1 MGPGTKCHHGNIA
14 HGTLPAPG
22 RNATMVALCYRS
34 GTLDR
39 LATAVL
45 AVALAGPFVPAIAQ
59 QTAFVDVTVVDVVA
73 GRTLPHRTV
82 LVTGGRIV
90 RVSSVDSVPVDS
102 TVRRID
108 GQGRFL
114 VPGFADMHAH
124 FARPEDFDLYLATG
138 VTTVQLLNASADIR
152 PWQDSIARGLRRGPT
167 LHLCVGAISNIA
179 DTASAR
185 HTIADAQADGF
196 SCLKLYD
203 EITFEAYRFLT
214 DEARRLGLRTVSH
227 IPRNLTWEQ
236 ALIARPTTIAH
247 AEEFLYSPINN
258 AAAVDSVVTGMR
270 TGGISLIPTLTNF
283 DLIGRQ
289 LIELPDLLRRPEL
302 AVYSPVHRRAWGPA
316 YNRYTTRFAPERV
329 SSFRRTLAFQRDLV
343 RRLDSAGVL
352 VVAGTDA
359 YNDFVIPGYSLHDE
373 MEQLVLSGLT
383 PAAALRAA
391 TTNAAA
397 SLGKAN
403 DWGRV
408 AEGAAADLVLLYGDP
423 LRDITNTR
431 LIAGVMSRGT
441 WFTRAQT
448 NGLLDSLRVRFAFE
462 QRVIDTITRSGV
474 PAGVALIDAE
484 RRRTGHMPLGVFALN
499 ELGWQYARMERTP
512 KLRKAELT
520 LTANARLFPRDP
532 IATSSLA
539 EFRAERRRDNAR
551 LPARTR

>member
-1 MGPGTKCHHGNIA
+1 M
-14 HGTLPAPG
+14 
-22 RNATMVALCYRS
+22 
-34 GTLDR
+34 DR
-39 LATAVL
+39 LAPTVL
-45 AVALAGPFVPAIAQ
+45 ALALAVPLVPAIGQ
-59 QTAFVDVTVVDVVA
+59 RTAFIDVTVVDVVT
-73 GRTLPHRTV
+73 GQTLPHRTV
-82 LVTGGRIV
+82 LVNGGRIA
-90 RVSSVDSVPVDS
+90 RIASVDSVAVDS
-102 TVRRID
+102 TVQRVD

-114 VPGFADMHAH
+114 LPGFADMHAH
-124 FARPEDFDLYLATG
+124 FARPEDFDLYLANG

-167 LHLCVGAISNIA
+167 LHLCVGAISNIV
-179 DTASAR
+179 DTAAAR
-185 HTIADAQADGF
+185 RTITDAQANAF

-203 EITFEAYRFLT
+203 EITFDAYRFLT
-214 DEARRLGLRTVSH
+214 DESRRLGLRTVSH

-247 AEEFLYSPINN
+247 AEEFLYSPIKN

-270 TGGISLIPTLTNF
+270 TGGISLVATLTNF

-302 AVYSPVHRRAWGPA
+302 AVYSPVHRRAWGPV

-329 SSFRRTLAFQRDLV
+329 TSFRRTLAFQRDLV
-343 RRLDSAGVL
+343 RRLDSAGV
-352 VVAGTDA
+352 VVIAGTDA
-359 YNDFVIPGYSLHDE
+359 FNDFVIPGYSLHDE

-397 SLGKAN
+397 SLGQGN
-403 DWGRV
+403 EWGRAV
-408 AEGAAADLVLLYGDP
+408 EGATADLVLLYGDP

-462 QRVIDTITRSGV
+462 QRVLDTIAHSGV
-474 PAGVALIDAE
+474 RAGVTLIDAE
-484 RRRTGHMPLGVFALN
+484 RRRTGRIPLGVFALN

-512 KLRKAELT
+512 KLREAELA
-520 LTANARLFPRDP
+520 LTANARLFPKDP

-539 EFRAERRRDNAR
+539 EFREERRRDRAR
-551 LPARTR
+551 SPAPKR